1 MTTFKEF
8 LSEGFHADLKAKLLT
23 VKQNIAAALKVPRH
37 RIISWQQIT
46 DSDRGKK
53 WMLAYKL
60 PEGQQDDFY
69 LRMFEKLVKRELYK
83 VFDKWKPLD
92 ARIEQLDGMPTAMV
106 RFYLPDADGGLPD

>member
-1 MTTFKEF
+1 MTTFKQF
-8 LSEGFHADLKAKLLT
+8 LSEGFHADQKAKLLA
-23 VKQNIAAALKVPRH
+23 VKLNIATALKVPRH

-69 LRMFEKLVKRELYK
+69 LRMFEKLVKRELDK

-92 ARIEQLDGMPTAMV
+92 AMIDQLDEVPTAMV
-106 RFYLPDADGGLPD
+106 RFYLPDADGLLP